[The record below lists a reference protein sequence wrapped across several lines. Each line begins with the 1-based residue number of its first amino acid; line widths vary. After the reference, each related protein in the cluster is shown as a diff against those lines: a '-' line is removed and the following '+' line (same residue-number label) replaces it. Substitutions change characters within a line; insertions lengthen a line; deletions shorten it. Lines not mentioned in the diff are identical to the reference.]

1 MNKDI
6 KMSLADALD
15 VGPGAVVSLVGGG
28 GKTTS
33 MFRLAGELAARGLRV
48 VTTTSTHISREQVEL
63 SPAVVSTG
71 CLSRLGPLLDR
82 HGQCLVVGAPD
93 DRDRVFGSPPEEI
106 ALLAARA
113 DVDVVV
119 IEADGSRSLPFKAP
133 AEHEPVVHPLTTLL
147 VAVAGIDILGAP
159 LDEEHVHR
167 ARRAA
172 ALAGVPEGVPVT
184 AEIVA
189 RVLAHPLGG
198 AKGRPDG
205 ARFVPLVNRAD
216 DAAAAARGRE
226 ILALLVQHPGVDRAL
241 LCSLLQPDPVIERRE
256 KVK

>member
-1 MNKDI
+1 
-6 KMSLADALD
+6 MSLADALD

-106 ALLAARA
+106 ALLAARTMSMSSS
-113 DVDVVV
+113 
-119 IEADGSRSLPFKAP
+119 SRRTGAAPPFKAP
-133 AEHEPVVHPLTTLL
+133 AEHEPVVHP
-147 VAVAGIDILGAP
+147 
-159 LDEEHVHR
+159 
-167 ARRAA
+167 
-172 ALAGVPEGVPVT
+172 
-184 AEIVA
+184 
-189 RVLAHPLGG
+189 
-198 AKGRPDG
+198 
-205 ARFVPLVNRAD
+205 
-216 DAAAAARGRE
+216 
-226 ILALLVQHPGVDRAL
+226 
-241 LCSLLQPDPVIERRE
+241 
-256 KVK
+256 

>member
-1 MNKDI
+1 
-6 KMSLADALD
+6 MSLADALG
-15 VGPGAVVSLVGGG
+15 VEPGAVVSLVGGG
-28 GKTTS
+28 GKTTA
-33 MFRLAGELAARGLRV
+33 MFRLARELAARGLRV
-48 VTTTSTHISREQVEL
+48 VTTTSTHISREQVAL

-71 CLSRLGPLLDR
+71 DLSELGPLLDR
-82 HGQCLVVGAPD
+82 HGQCLVAGAPD

-113 DVDVVV
+113 DVDVLV

-147 VAVAGIDILGAP
+147 VPVAGLDILGAP
-159 LDEEHVHR
+159 LCEEHVHR
-167 ARRAA
+167 ASRAA

-184 AEIVA
+184 EEIVA

-198 AKGRPDG
+198 GKGRPDG

-216 DAAAAARGRE
+216 DEAAAARGRE
-226 ILALLVQHPGVDRAL
+226 ILGLLVRCPGVDRAL
-241 LCSLLQPDPVIERRE
+241 LCSLLRPDPVVERRE
-256 KVK
+256 SSK

>member
-1 MNKDI
+1 
-6 KMSLADALD
+6 MSLADALD
-15 VGPGAVVSLVGGG
+15 VGAGAVVSLVGGG
-28 GKTTS
+28 ENHLHVPPGRGTS
-33 MFRLAGELAARGLRV
+33 GAGAPGGDHDQHPHQPGAGGAL
-48 VTTTSTHISREQVEL
+48 
-63 SPAVVSTG
+63 PAVVSTG